1 MKSSVTQAFC
11 SGPLP
16 GSVQSSSVY
25 DLIESKS
32 SGNMIIRV
40 SVQVVLKRTVVDND
54 SHFNIGSH
62 LQSELYH
69 QSHSVFIGDNI
80 KVEQTDN
87 Q

>member
-1 MKSSVTQAFC
+1 
-11 SGPLP
+11 
-16 GSVQSSSVY
+16 
-25 DLIESKS
+25 
-32 SGNMIIRV
+32 MIIRV

-80 KVEQTDN
+80 KV
-87 Q
+87 